1 MFFIFS
7 SFLGGGE
14 DGCVMLHHLDL
25 DYFNRALPHIDHT
38 HTHTHT
44 PLWLQV
50 EDEGEEEKQEEHT
63 RSGAA

>member
-38 HTHTHT
+38 HTHT

>member
-1 MFFIFS
+1 
-7 SFLGGGE
+7 
-14 DGCVMLHHLDL
+14 MLHHLDL

-50 EDEGEEEKQEEHT
+50 EDGEEEKQEEHT

>member
-1 MFFIFS
+1 
-7 SFLGGGE
+7 
-14 DGCVMLHHLDL
+14 MLHHLDL

-38 HTHTHT
+38 HTHT

-50 EDEGEEEKQEEHT
+50 EDEGEEEKQEEHP